1 MVGVRRCSKGVVAT
15 AVAALLAL
23 PILVGSCGGAPGDPE
38 VVPTTVEG
46 YPIVRQ
52 DRLRFI
58 PRELTIPV
66 RQSVLFRNSET
77 AVHDVLVDG
86 VNVSGVMRKGD
97 EVLYTFERPGSYR
110 ITCSFHPQ
118 MRATIVVEA
127 AASEPTPGSN

>member
-1 MVGVRRCSKGVVAT
+1 M
-15 AVAALLAL
+15 AALLAVPL
-23 PILVGSCGGAPGDPE
+23 LVASCGGAAGDPE

-58 PRELTIPV
+58 PRDLRIPV
-66 RQSVLFRNSET
+66 GQAVLFRNDET

-127 AASEPTPGSN
+127 AATEPTPPRSN